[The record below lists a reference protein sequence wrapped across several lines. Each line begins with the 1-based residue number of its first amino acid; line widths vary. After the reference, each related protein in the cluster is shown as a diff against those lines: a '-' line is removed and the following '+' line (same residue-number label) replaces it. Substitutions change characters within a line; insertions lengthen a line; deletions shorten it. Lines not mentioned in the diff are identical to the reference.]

1 MSVTAKLKRVD
12 GETRLRLVSPLIG
25 FWRGAPAEGS
35 LVMPGAPLGRI
46 EVLGLLHDVV
56 APAGAQGIVVSTGGE
71 TGRAARPVGYGEL
84 LLELDPDAVVGAEA
98 VAGEATL
105 VAGGLVYRAP
115 SGGRFYR
122 KASPDKPA
130 FLSEG
135 DRVSKGQPVGLVE
148 VMKTFHRI
156 GYEGDGLPD
165 QAKVLRFLVEDGADL
180 MSGDPI
186 FELEPA

>member
-12 GETRLRLVSPLIG
+12 GETRLRVVSPLIG
-25 FWRGAPAEGS
+25 YWREAPANGS
-35 LVMPGAPLGRI
+35 LIKPGASLGRI

-71 TGRAARPVGYGEL
+71 AARAARPVGYGEL
-84 LLELDPDAVVGAEA
+84 LVELDPEAVMGAEA
-98 VAGEATL
+98 VAADATRA
-105 VAGGLVYRAP
+105 AGGLVYRAP

-122 KASPDKPA
+122 KASPDKPS
-130 FLSEG
+130 FVNEG
-135 DRVSKGQPVGLVE
+135 DVVSKGQPVGLVE

-156 GYEGDGLPD
+156 GYEGDGLPE
-165 QAKVLRFLVEDGADL
+165 QAKVKRFLVEDGADI
-180 MSGDPI
+180 MTGDPI